1 MSRTHLRG
9 NTVEYSWTEH
19 YGDGDKRFFYL
30 IGYKELCD
38 AMQTRTAEDVADT
51 RFNVSRNG
59 QTLHY
64 TDAELMTLLIDAEGN
79 SRT

>member
-9 NTVEYSWTEH
+9 NTVEYSWNEH
-19 YGDGDKRFFYL
+19 YGDGEERFL
-30 IGYKELCD
+30 DLTGYRELCQ

-51 RFNVSRNG
+51 RFNIARNG

-64 TDAELMTLLIDAEGN
+64 THDELMTLLIDAEGN
-79 SRT
+79 TRV